1 MTLNEL
7 VYDIIN
13 TSRGGTTSDDEDISN
28 ELIKFWIKTTRA
40 LLIRQDINKGRTISE
55 NIITN
60 IECQEIIQVDSSDCS
75 CMGLD
80 ADCTI
85 WRTKDKM
92 PKLIEVGEEDL
103 LLRVSPSEKLSI
115 AYTITNQV
123 RIPFVKHSRYSKARF
138 AFWYNQYV
146 YVVDPYHYNTMIT
159 IKAVLE
165 DPEEACA
172 LKNCS
177 TGNVCCDDN
186 TEFPLSA
193 WMVDAV
199 KKTILKEY
207 IRVAVVA
214 PNDISGDSKSNPVQL
229 IQQDQ

>member
-40 LLIRQDINKGRTISE
+40 LLIRQDINKGRTISD

-60 IECQEIIQVDSSDCS
+60 IECQELIQVDSSDCS

-92 PKLIEVGEEDL
+92 PKFIEVGDEDL

-123 RIPFVKHSRYSKARF
+123 RIPFVRNNRYSRIRF
-138 AFWYNQYV
+138 CFWYNQYI
-146 YVVDPYHYNTMIT
+146 YVVEPYPYNTMIT
-159 IKAVLE
+159 IKGVLE
-165 DPEEACA
+165 DPEEACT

-193 WMVDAV
+193 WMVDAI
-199 KKTILKEY
+199 KTVIFTKY
-207 IRVAVVA
+207 IRLAIAA
-214 PNDISGDSKSNPVQL
+214 PNDTSGDAKSNPVQQ